1 MDTFQIFFNLKHK
14 DYPMKDID
22 RLEDFL
28 TYFGYGVLRTELTDD
43 VTQLVVSWTDEEAK
57 KYLDKDQN

>member
-1 MDTFQIFFNLKHK
+1 
-14 DYPMKDID
+14 MKDID

-28 TYFGYGVLRTELTDD
+28 TYLGYGVLRTELTDD

>member
-28 TYFGYGVLRTELTDD
+28 TYLGYGVLRTELTDD